1 MNISKVTCVFF
12 SATGLTQKVAD
23 LFLSGLPVAAEK
35 LNLTPYTSGKA
46 HVFGPD
52 ELVVFAAPVYGG
64 ILPAPAA
71 ERFALLK
78 GQNTPAVCLAVYG
91 NRDYDDALLEMKNL
105 VQNAGF
111 VPVAFGAPVAQH
123 SLMPR
128 VAAGRPDKE
137 DAEHLQA
144 FARQVWEKLGDLTA
158 LCPQAVPQVPGNFP
172 YKKFGGVPFKPQVSK
187 ACVHCGA
194 CAAHCPV
201 GAIPKNAPD
210 TTDKSACIACM
221 ACIKIC
227 PSHARS
233 ITPKGALWLA
243 EKAFLLKYGKRRDL
257 EVFI

>member
-23 LFLSGLPVAAEK
+23 LFLSALPVPAEK
-35 LNLTPYTSGKA
+35 INITPHASATERT
-46 HVFGPD
+46 FGPD

-64 ILPAPAA
+64 ILPVPAA
-71 ERFALLK
+71 RRFALLK

-91 NRDYDDALLEMKNL
+91 NRHYDDALLEMKNL
-105 VQNAGF
+105 TQNAGF
-111 VPVAFGAPVAQH
+111 VPVAFGAPVAEH

-144 FARQVWEKLGDLTA
+144 FARQVWEKLGDLTT
-158 LCPQAVPQVPGNFP
+158 LSSQAVPQVPGNFP
-172 YKKFGGVPFKPQVSK
+172 YKKFDGVPFKPQVSQ

-194 CAAHCPV
+194 CALHCPV

-210 TTDKSACIACM
+210 TTDKAACIACM
-221 ACIKIC
+221 SCVKIC

-233 ITPKGALWLA
+233 MGPKGALWLA
-243 EKAFLLKYGKRRDL
+243 EKAFLVKFSKRRDL